1 MSYFFPKY
9 LSLNTVIYECE
20 RIISVPRFIC
30 YVVKYFFF
38 FTQSKKVMSIP
49 PFMLGGNP
57 WAQMIVQQQQQQIAA
72 VQAQAQAQAAHA
84 QAAAVHAHMH
94 VAQQMAMHQMSSAP
108 PHRIPEPLSEEKLLE
123 KCNRCKSTFQ

>member
-1 MSYFFPKY
+1 
-9 LSLNTVIYECE
+9 
-20 RIISVPRFIC
+20 
-30 YVVKYFFF
+30 
-38 FTQSKKVMSIP
+38 MSIP

-72 VQAQAQAQAAHA
+72 VQAQAQAAHA

-108 PHRIPEPLSEEKLLE
+108 PHRIPEPLSDEKLQE
-123 KCNRCKSTFQ
+123 KCNYINLIYLTCTFN

>member
-1 MSYFFPKY
+1 
-9 LSLNTVIYECE
+9 
-20 RIISVPRFIC
+20 
-30 YVVKYFFF
+30 
-38 FTQSKKVMSIP
+38 MSIP

-84 QAAAVHAHMH
+84 QAAAVHNMH

-108 PHRIPEPLSEEKLLE
+108 PHRIPEPLSEEKLQE
-123 KCNRCKSTFQ
+123 KCNCHQFMNLSLIIICN

>member
-1 MSYFFPKY
+1 MLLCLAV
-9 LSLNTVIYECE
+9 LSVCRFTIV
-20 RIISVPRFIC
+20 RIL
-30 YVVKYFFF
+30 
-38 FTQSKKVMSIP
+38 QAMSIP

-57 WAQMIVQQQQQQIAA
+57 WAQMIVQQQQQQIAV

-108 PHRIPEPLSEEKLLE
+108 PHRIPEPLSDDKLQE
-123 KCNRCKSTFQ
+123 KCNFSA